1 MMHFPVFKGCKCSG
15 KTGYFTPHLPKGG
28 ELPYILIL
36 QHIQQQ
42 LLANN
47 IGAVLL

>member
-1 MMHFPVFKGCKCSG
+1 MMHLQVFKGCKCSG
-15 KTGYFTPHLPKGG
+15 KTGYLVPYHPEGG